1 MGTSEKVSAPPAM
14 MADAWPDWIFSAA
27 DVMAT
32 LEEIHAC
39 SIVGY
44 CEEMDI

>member
-14 MADAWPDWIFSAA
+14 MQEAWPEMIFSAA

-32 LEEIHAC
+32 LDEMHAC
-39 SIVGY
+39 
-44 CEEMDI
+44 M